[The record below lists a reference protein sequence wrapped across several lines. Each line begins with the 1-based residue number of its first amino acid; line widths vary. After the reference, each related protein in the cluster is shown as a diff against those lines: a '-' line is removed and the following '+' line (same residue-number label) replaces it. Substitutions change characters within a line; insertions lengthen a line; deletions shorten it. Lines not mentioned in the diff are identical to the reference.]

1 MLAKGIAAYQ
11 PWRDGAAAGGHRWSC
26 CLRQY
31 CVDLQSWKLLSEVTS
46 VTALRGGGAA
56 KTGRSNAT
64 HVEVKGWQGERC
76 GKGEEREVAGRGVT
90 SSTPAAELEA
100 TLGGGRCAAVARGK
114 GVGTSGRGQWTSTPG
129 SGKSEKPIS
138 PVQTRI
144 RQSASRIGWIIR
156 LSS

>member
-1 MLAKGIAAYQ
+1 LLAKGIAAYQ

-46 VTALRGGGAA
+46 IAALRRRGAA

-76 GKGEEREVAGRGVT
+76 GKGEEREVAGC
-90 SSTPAAELEA
+90 
-100 TLGGGRCAAVARGK
+100 GGRGKGK
-114 GVGTSGRGQWTSTPG
+114 GVGAGGRRPWA
-129 SGKSEKPIS
+129 
-138 PVQTRI
+138 V
-144 RQSASRIGWIIR
+144 RQADDG
-156 LSS
+156 